1 MKRKMLA
8 ALLLVAVIVSL
19 AASALAATPVIK
31 KTEYEG
37 NGYVE
42 VDFKKNVQYRNL
54 KVTVKDASGKS
65 CTAKVIEKDK
75 DDLTFYVKGV
85 EAGAKYAYTIS
96 GVRAGKSGAFTSVS
110 GSFKVPAAKLAIKK
124 VKYDRRDKE
133 LEIKFKTNVEY
144 KNLKVT
150 VKDASGKS
158 YKVSKTEKDRD
169 EVEVRVKG
177 LTKGEKYTVTVSGV
191 RAEGASGYGSVS
203 KAFTA

>member
-1 MKRKMLA
+1 MKRKILA
-8 ALLLVAVIVSL
+8 LLLLVAVMLSL
-19 AASALAATPVIK
+19 AASALAATPVVK

-42 VDFKKNVQYRNL
+42 VEFKKNVQYKNA
-54 KVTVKDASGKS
+54 KVSVKDASGKS
-65 CTAKVIEKDK
+65 CTVKIVEKDK

-85 EAGAKYAYTIS
+85 KAGAKYSYTIS
-96 GVRAGKSGAFTSVS
+96 GVRSGKSGAYTSVK

-133 LEIKFKTNVEY
+133 LEIEFKTNVQY

-158 YKVSKTEKDRD
+158 YKVSKIEKDSD

-177 LTKGEKYTVTVSGV
+177 LKKGVKYTVTVSGV
-191 RAEGASGYGSVS
+191 RAEGASGYGSAS
-203 KAFTA
+203 KSFTA